1 MNASRTIAGLRTDT
15 AGLSLC
21 RSLRGSGSSLVGSGF
36 LGLTPPGYE
45 LAPRTGLGK
54 AGQRRL
60 DEHKVD
66 AKPTFH
72 HPSLALG

>member
-1 MNASRTIAGLRTDT
+1 ML
-15 AGLSLC
+15 
-21 RSLRGSGSSLVGSGF
+21 GSGF

-45 LAPRTGLGK
+45 LAPRTGLAK

-60 DEHKVD
+60 GEHKVD

-72 HPSLALG
+72 HPSLALGCFALA